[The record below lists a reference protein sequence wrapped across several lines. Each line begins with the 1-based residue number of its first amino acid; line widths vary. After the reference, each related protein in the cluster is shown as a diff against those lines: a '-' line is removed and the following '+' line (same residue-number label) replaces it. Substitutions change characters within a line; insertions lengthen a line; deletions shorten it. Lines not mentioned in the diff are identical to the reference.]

1 MKRRQTSRT
10 SVSTLRGFALAIV
23 AVASPGDVQGQM
35 RTPDVRQHQEFA
47 LGARV
52 DLAVPVRLVEDVDLL
67 TRVKWTLQV
76 LFVPRSI
83 DDVNPLY
90 AYEPESVEDQEIHL
104 QRVGPVAMVG
114 RCSPSPPVLR
124 GHADDAPDRYQ
135 QSPTTAAQL
144 EPTVMTWCAQ
154 YFGDVTAAYD
164 AAHAADAA
172 DGDYYF
178 ATTYPLAN
186 VRPARRFVSQYGL
199 ASHDYRW
206 VDPVPDR

>member
-1 MKRRQTSRT
+1 MKRKQTGRT
-10 SVSTLRGFALAIV
+10 SLPIPWGFTLAIV

-35 RTPDVRQHQEFA
+35 RTPDVRQQQEFA
-47 LGARV
+47 LGALV

-67 TRVKWTLQV
+67 TRLKWTLQV

-83 DDVNPLY
+83 DDINPLY
-90 AYEPESVEDQEIHL
+90 AYELESVEGQEIHS

-114 RCSPSPPVLR
+114 QCSPSPPSLR
-124 GHADDAPDRYQ
+124 GHADDAQ
-135 QSPTTAAQL
+135 QSPTAAAQFQSIA
-144 EPTVMTWCAQ
+144 TTWCAQ

-186 VRPARRFVSQYGL
+186 VEPAQRFVSEYGH
-199 ASHDYRW
+199 ASYDYYRW
-206 VDPVPDR
+206 VDSVPEGDR